1 MKTTQLDNFGG
12 DRISTAF
19 SFLFDSLPNLN
30 YDPLVHCGENGID
43 VNLLF
48 LLLLRK
54 AGFAATLLVL
64 VGDFSLSL
72 ETFPVRSRART
83 IKEPEARWRLNW
95 KH

>member
-1 MKTTQLDNFGG
+1 MKATQLDNFGG

-30 YDPLVHCGENGID
+30 YDALVHCGENGIA

-54 AGFAATLLVL
+54 AGFAATPMALVNLLGIL
-64 VGDFSLSL
+64 V
-72 ETFPVRSRART
+72 
-83 IKEPEARWRLNW
+83 
-95 KH
+95 